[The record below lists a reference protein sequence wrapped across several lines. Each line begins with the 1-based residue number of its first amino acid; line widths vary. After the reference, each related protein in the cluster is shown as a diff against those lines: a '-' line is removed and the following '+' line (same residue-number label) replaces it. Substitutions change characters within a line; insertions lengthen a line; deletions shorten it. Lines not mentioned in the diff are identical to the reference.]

1 MFRVIPLR
9 ATRKSILRLVNASNV
24 KSLTANA
31 HSATAPTTAAGHHHV
46 FDRTNVYPRIGQREI
61 VGYGRNGEPSYFD
74 APDCP
79 CPAVRWRE
87 DTPEIKKLRE
97 KAKGDWSK
105 MTVEE
110 KKACKYLY
118 SNIYHMYHLK
128 HVFF

>member
-9 ATRKSILRLVNASNV
+9 ASRKSILRLVNASNA
-24 KSLTANA
+24 KSLTASA
-31 HSATAPTTAAGHHHV
+31 HSATAPTTAGEHHPV
-46 FDRTNVYPRIGQREI
+46 FERINFYPRIGHREV

-105 MTVEE
+105 LTIDE
-110 KKACKYLY
+110 KKACMYCY
-118 SNIYHMYHLK
+118 SYSI
-128 HVFF
+128 FF